1 MKRNKSLVILIVAI
15 VLGLTLILVPVSSQ
29 VSPVQAAITWTKS
42 GSNPVLEEGS
52 SGDWDE
58 GGVGAA
64 CVIEDGS
71 TYKMWYTGLHVGPWP
86 EIGYATSPYGI
97 TWTKDTVN
105 NPVLQKGTSG
115 AWDDEG
121 VGSPSV
127 IWDATASLYKMW
139 YTGTPDSN
147 FSAIPA
153 IGYATSSDGISWA
166 KSGSNPV
173 LTAGTSGDWD
183 DAGVM
188 SPSVIWDADASL
200 YKMWYTGRSADGG
213 IGGLQIGYATST
225 DGKTWTRSSSSPVLP
240 LGSGTDWDLRGVG
253 VGCVIKLGA
262 VYLMWYTGYT
272 GYSDETESAI
282 GYASSSDGTS
292 WTKDIS
298 PVLTKEPDTGKTG
311 YVGWEA
317 NGVGAP
323 WVTYA
328 NRTYRMWY
336 SGLSTGTDPYVP
348 TLGYADYTI
357 RAGGGGI
364 GPGDIKPP
372 RLSDISTCGIAETT
386 ADICWKTQEFSDS
399 QVEYR
404 ASPSMVS
411 ELDEAMVINHRV
423 RLIGLTPG
431 TTYYYKTMSRDKAGN
446 LAVSDE
452 YTFTTLGTLPAAQV
466 SELQITPGEVD
477 IGVDVTISVLVLN
490 ISHATRTYDV
500 GLKIDDVTVATEEVT
515 LAGGASESV
524 TFTVSRDVAATYAV
538 SVDGLSGSFVVKP
551 PPAPPAPAAFAVS
564 ALTISPAEVDIGES
578 VTVGI
583 LVTNTGDLAG
593 SYEVTLK
600 IDEAVVATKG
610 VTLDGGA
617 SQSVTFTTSKDVVAT
632 YTISI
637 DGLTGTFVVKLPPAV
652 PLNWWLIGGIIAVVV
667 AVIVFIWLNIIRRRA

>member
-29 VSPVQAAITWTKS
+29 VSPAQAAITWTKS
-42 GSNPVLEEGS
+42 GSNPVLEEG
-52 SGDWDE
+52 GTGEWDY

-97 TWTKDTVN
+97 TWTKYGTT
-105 NPVLQKGTSG
+105 PVLTKGTTSG
-115 AWDDEG
+115 DWDDEG
-121 VGSPSV
+121 VGSCTV
-127 IWDATASLYKMW
+127 IKESDTSYKMW

-213 IGGLQIGYATST
+213 IGGLQIGYVEST
-225 DGKTWTRSSSSPVLP
+225 DGITWTTNRQQVLYK
-240 LGSGTDWDLRGVG
+240 GSGTDWDLRGVG

-298 PVLTKEPDTGKTG
+298 PVLTKEGA
-311 YVGWEA
+311 GWEEE
-317 NGVGAP
+317 GVGAP

-336 SGLSTGTDPYVP
+336 SGLDTNFDP

-364 GPGDIKPP
+364 GAGDTKPP

-466 SELQITPGEVD
+466 SELKITPGEVD

-500 GLKIDDVTVATEEVT
+500 SLKIDDVTVATEEVT

-578 VTVGI
+578 VTVSI

-617 SQSVTFTTSKDVVAT
+617 SQSVTFTISKDVVAT

>member
-1 MKRNKSLVILIVAI
+1 VKRNKSLVILIVAI

-42 GSNPVLEEGS
+42 GSNPVLEEG
-52 SGDWDE
+52 GTGEWDE

-64 CVIEDGS
+64 CVIWDATDS
-71 TYKMWYTGLHVGPWP
+71 LYKMWYTGLHVGPWP

-97 TWTKDTVN
+97 NWTKYGTT
-105 NPVLQKGTSG
+105 PVLSKGTTSG
-115 AWDDEG
+115 DWDDEG
-121 VGSPSV
+121 VGSCTV
-127 IWDATASLYKMW
+127 IKESDTSDKMW

-153 IGYATSSDGISWA
+153 IGYATSSDGISWT
-166 KSGSNPV
+166 KYGTTPV
-173 LTAGTSGDWD
+173 LEGTSGQWD
-183 DAGVM
+183 EKGVL
-188 SPSVIWDADASL
+188 SPSVIWDADAIL
-200 YKMWYTGRSADGG
+200 YKMWYSGRAADGG
-213 IGGLQIGYATST
+213 IGGLQIGYATSP
-225 DGKTWTRSSSSPVLP
+225 DGISWTKSGSNPVLVK
-240 LGSGTDWDLRGVG
+240 GSGTDWDLRGVG

-272 GYSDETESAI
+272 GYGEAGIEVAI

-298 PVLTKEPDTGKTG
+298 PVLTKEGT
-311 YVGWEA
+311 GWEA

-336 SGLSTGTDPYVP
+336 SGLSTGIDPYVP

-404 ASPSMVS
+404 VSPSMFS

-452 YTFTTLGTLPAAQV
+452 YTFTTLGTPPAAQV
-466 SELQITPGEVD
+466 SELKITPGEVD

-500 GLKIDDVTVATEEVT
+500 SLKIDDVTVATEEVT
-515 LAGGASESV
+515 MAGDASESV

-551 PPAPPAPAAFAVS
+551 PPAPSAPAAFAVR

-578 VTVGI
+578 VTVSI

-617 SQSVTFTTSKDVVAT
+617 SQSVTFTISKDVVAT